1 MANLVDLYTVYRILR
16 KLTMPFDQWDAYKLG
31 VIDADGNVLKKR
43 DERNTEAE
51 KDSLSPLDVMILNLK
66 KIYEYLMMMQRNE

>member
-51 KDSLSPLDVMILNLK
+51 KD
-66 KIYEYLMMMQRNE
+66 